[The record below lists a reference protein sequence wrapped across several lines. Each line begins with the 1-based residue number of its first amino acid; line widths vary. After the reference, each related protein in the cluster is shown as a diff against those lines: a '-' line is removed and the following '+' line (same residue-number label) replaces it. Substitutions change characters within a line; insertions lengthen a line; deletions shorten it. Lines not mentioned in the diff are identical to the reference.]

1 MMPAFSSSV
10 DCTPWVIGGLWPAG
24 LSSAIDETATLAAHL
39 DRDLHQIVGDANRQL
54 GMIRRAG
61 LTEMGRRAG
70 EARII
75 DGARALAVRRV
86 ESTIR
91 QLEMMKTP
99 TPARPQTAHAAHSYR
114 TADLDTTQVI
124 ATVSPAESAVET
136 PAFDETQV
144 LPDVTTDPGAV
155 EPDASGGRHRAPSE

>member
-1 MMPAFSSSV
+1 MPAFSSSV

-24 LSSAIDETATLAAHL
+24 LSTAIDETATLAAHL
-39 DRDLHQIVGDANRQL
+39 DKDLHQIAGNANRQL
-54 GMIRRAG
+54 GMIKRAG

-75 DGARALAVRRV
+75 DDARARAVRRV

-99 TPARPQTAHAAHSYR
+99 TPARRQTAHLAPSYR

-124 ATVSPAESAVET
+124 PTVSAAQPDVDA

-144 LPDVTTDPGAV
+144 LRAVTTDPDA
-155 EPDASGGRHRAPSE
+155 EKPDASGGRHRAPSE